1 MTDSRDAVRVK
12 NVSRLGALCVLT
24 LEAGDVEPTFHSTVE
39 DVATGAVQI
48 MVIDCLD
55 LDALPAPTC
64 IDLINAHERLAAG
77 DRHLIVVNAP
87 EQARPQ
93 LRYHGVDLATTASR
107 PVGVDPSRPAQRDAQ
122 LLWLDLAEAATA
134 RDDAVARRD
143 RLEAESDNRATPED
157 GATSDDLLSA
167 RDRAAAALDRYDAA
181 VDRLQAAVYLE
192 QTYRDELTG
201 ALQRKAGTD
210 QLAREI
216 SRAHRGG
223 TSLVIAFI
231 DVDHLKTINDIEGHA
246 SGDGLLAA
254 LGRALATG
262 LRSYD
267 LVIRFG
273 GDEFVCALPEVSLE
287 AARRRITQVQLRLSL
302 ARPGA
307 TISIGLATLEPND
320 DLDAVLRRADED
332 LYRNRAESRT
342 VRTPHQRG
350 ADA

>member
-12 NVSRLGALCVLT
+12 TVSRLGALCVLT
-24 LEAGDVEPTFHSTVE
+24 LEAGDVEPTFHSAVE
-39 DVATGAVQI
+39 DVDTGAVQI

-55 LDALPAPTC
+55 LDSLPAPTC

-93 LRYHGVDLATTASR
+93 LRYHGVDLATTAER
-107 PVGVDPSRPAQRDAQ
+107 GAGADPSRTGQRDAQ
-122 LLWLDLAEAATA
+122 LLWLDLAGAATA
-134 RDDAVARRD
+134 RDDAVSRRD
-143 RLEAESDNRATPED
+143 LLEVQFRDRAEP
-157 GATSDDLLSA
+157 DDLLSA

-210 QLAREI
+210 QLVREI
-216 SRAHRGG
+216 ARAHRGG
-223 TSLVIAFI
+223 TGLVIAFI
-231 DVDHLKTINDIEGHA
+231 DVDHLKAINDVEGHA

-273 GDEFVCALPEVSLE
+273 GDEFVCALPEVSLD

-307 TISIGLATLEPND
+307 TISIGLAMLEADD

-332 LYRNRAESRT
+332 LYRNRAHS
-342 VRTPHQRG
+342 RTPHQRG
-350 ADA
+350 RDG